1 MNQPST
7 REEEE
12 EEEEECGFFSSFFLF
27 FPTYLPRLEKG
38 AKKPFLVFGPS
49 FFWRKLKV
57 RHSLHKGQ
65 AIVGV
70 GPQ

>member
-1 MNQPST
+1 MKQPST

-12 EEEEECGFFSSFFLF
+12 EEEECGFSSSFFLF
-27 FPTYLPRLEKG
+27 FQLICQGLKKG
-38 AKKPFLVFGPS
+38 LKNPSLFLGQSV
-49 FFWRKLKV
+49 FWRKLKV
-57 RHSLHKGQ
+57 RHSLNKGQ